1 MEEMSLINFVVF
13 IIKLSFSQI
22 ALKKHLL
29 IALIKIILFYV
40 DLWRVHIDGQP
51 DMWFSLYDL
60 NNFQLLS

>member
-1 MEEMSLINFVVF
+1 MSLTKLNACIIQKDSRRQMEEMSLINFVVF

-40 DLWRVHIDGQP
+40 DL
-51 DMWFSLYDL
+51 
-60 NNFQLLS
+60 